1 MSRNRA
7 HRIAPGIIPSAAN
20 RFRSKGM
27 PGVSDS
33 TRSRTPQA
41 LKRGT
46 QGNICLRRRAF
57 SGKGGKA
64 GGSHKTSSHDAEAF
78 FCKAWGAGPDS
89 GSEVLRSAFL
99 SNGAERWANT
109 KKDETE
115 RFRPR
120 EGKGG
125 IPVSPD
131 CPPVNQSSSV
141 GRMVSTGQVAF
152 FTTFSATEPNRIRSM
167 PLRPRVPITMMSACS
182 LSARA
187 RISSA
192 A

>member
-78 FCKAWGAGPDS
+78 
-89 GSEVLRSAFL
+89 L

-125 IPVSPD
+125 NPVSPD